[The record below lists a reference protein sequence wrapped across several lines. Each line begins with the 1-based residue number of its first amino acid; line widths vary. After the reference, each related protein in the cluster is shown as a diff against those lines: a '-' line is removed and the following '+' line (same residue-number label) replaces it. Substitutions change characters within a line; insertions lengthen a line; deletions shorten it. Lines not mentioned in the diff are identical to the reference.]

1 MEGLGA
7 TDELN
12 LLRKAAVSC
21 ATVVQSRQD
30 THGPSDYFILERNLI
45 VSPAIMKLP

>member
-1 MEGLGA
+1 MEGVGA

-12 LLRKAAVSC
+12 LLRKATVSC

-30 THGPSDYFILERNLI
+30 THGPLDYFILERNLI
-45 VSPAIMKLP
+45 VPPATMKLP